1 METVGY
7 QEENCCWVTPSQHS
21 LQVSEILG
29 QRDPRQAISA
39 QLILCHCTLPQPSSP
54 EEREVSVI

>member
-29 QRDPRQAISA
+29 QRDPRQAMHSA
-39 QLILCHCTLPQPSSP
+39 QLILCHCSSLQTPPTPQFP
-54 EEREVSVI
+54 